1 MKKKLLTLICAVTCI
16 FTLTACGKTETVS
29 EFEQAKYSAAEQ
41 RAQQIVQPLFTD
53 YLCQGHP
60 FVEYGIPAEDIGTL
74 SMEEIEFIISD
85 TFGLEAEGNA
95 IVTGID
101 SFQSAIETI
110 GGITSVGAAEIK
122 VDGNEIIVNVEVT
135 GSKKNATAE
144 IVLSN
149 DMFLKIKSASLNPK
163 ATIGELMGRAAL
175 NTLIGMGTVFVVLIL
190 ISLIIACFGFIPKIQ
205 KNLAEKKA
213 AKQAAAAPVASATE
227 VPAAETVDETDD
239 LELVAVIAAAI
250 AASQGASSTDGF
262 VVRSIRRRK

>member
-175 NTLIGMGTVFVVLIL
+175 NTLIGMGTVFIVLIL
-190 ISLIIACFGFIPKIQ
+190 ISFIFR
-205 KNLAEKKA
+205 
-213 AKQAAAAPVASATE
+213 
-227 VPAAETVDETDD
+227 
-239 LELVAVIAAAI
+239 LEFL
-250 AASQGASSTDGF
+250 F
-262 VVRSIRRRK
+262 H